1 MDRAGNL
8 VATFPKAE
16 YYVQRKCWDSASN
29 LNERNMDK
37 HDVDD
42 YQPLFEKGQLEMLDG
57 DSEIMPGLQVIRTD
71 GCADGHQV
79 VLFNHGGER
88 IVFLGDLIPTH
99 HHLNLGVISAFDHA
113 PEKTLEQK
121 RFILEEAE
129 KQGWLLV
136 FAHGHDTKAGYLEKR
151 NSTTYLRPIEFE

>member
-1 MDRAGNL
+1 MTTLKLGRRAL
-8 VATFPKAE
+8 MSAAVATMTLGAPAAF
-16 YYVQRKCWDSASN
+16 
-29 LNERNMDK
+29 
-37 HDVDD
+37 
-42 YQPLFEKGQLEMLDG
+42 
-57 DSEIMPGLQVIRTD
+57 
-71 GCADGHQV
+71 ADGHQV

-99 HHLNLGVISAFDHA
+99 HHLNLGVISAFDHS

-136 FAHGHDTKAGYLEKR
+136 FSHGHDTKAGYLEKR
-151 NSTTYLRPIEFE
+151 NSTTYLRPINFE